1 MKFRWNLVTIV
12 YFTVLVVKT
21 KSQSKP
27 FDFYLLF
34 IYLSTFLEIR
44 RNKKMQKRKEKRGKR
59 GKRSKKY
66 CSEGAVIQIA
76 ESSEGG
82 LLKTNKYGLIYLV
95 RTQNFPKNN
104 ISLQIH
110 TCTCAYQAVRNNIF
124 SKNFAYILNE

>member
-44 RNKKMQKRKEKRGKR
+44 RNKKCKKGKKREGKEESDQKSIVLKVQSFKL
-59 GKRSKKY
+59 
-66 CSEGAVIQIA
+66 QN
-76 ESSEGG
+76 
-82 LLKTNKYGLIYLV
+82 LLKVVFL
-95 RTQNFPKNN
+95 R
-104 ISLQIH
+104 QIN
-110 TCTCAYQAVRNNIF
+110 TGSFI
-124 SKNFAYILNE
+124 